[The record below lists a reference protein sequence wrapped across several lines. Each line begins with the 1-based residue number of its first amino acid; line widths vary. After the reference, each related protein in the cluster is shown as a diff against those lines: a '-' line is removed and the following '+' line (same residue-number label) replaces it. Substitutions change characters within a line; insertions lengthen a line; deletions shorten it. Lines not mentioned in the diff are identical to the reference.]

1 MTVTCLEFCFHS
13 KCQDSEVKDNLFL
26 ESFFKLKYQR
36 GFFSLNLNFQL
47 QKVKP

>member
-36 GFFSLNLNFQL
+36 VFFFFKFKFSIT
-47 QKVKP
+47 KS